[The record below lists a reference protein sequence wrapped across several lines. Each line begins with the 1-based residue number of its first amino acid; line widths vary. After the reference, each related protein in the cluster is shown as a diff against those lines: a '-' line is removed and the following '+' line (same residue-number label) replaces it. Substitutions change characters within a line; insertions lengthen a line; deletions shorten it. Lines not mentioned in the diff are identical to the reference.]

1 VVNRILIGLGVAAV
15 LGLMVAGVAYAVV
28 GTNSDERTGPGS
40 GGRWQSV
47 SAEGAGGRWSDDG
60 SRANEPQAQAEEWF
74 TVSGV
79 VQSLDGTVLILEA
92 GAGELIEVTLGQPG
106 YWEAQGVS
114 LAPGDVVVVEGF
126 YEDEA
131 SLEARS
137 LTLTATGQTVVL
149 RNESGRPMWAG
160 SRRGGGAG
168 PAPELQG

>member
-1 VVNRILIGLGVAAV
+1 VLNKILIGLGMVAV

-28 GTNSDERTGPGS
+28 GTSSDERTGDGS
-40 GGRWQSV
+40 GGRWQNA
-47 SAEGAGGRWSDDG
+47 SAESASGRWSRDG
-60 SRANEPQAQAEEWF
+60 YGVRDPQALTEEWI

-79 VQSLDGTVLILEA
+79 VQSLDGTVLTLET

-114 LAPGDVVVVEGF
+114 LAPGDAVVVEGF

-137 LTLTATGQTVVL
+137 LTLAATGQTLVL
-149 RNESGRPMWAG
+149 RDESGRPMWAG
-160 SRRGGGAG
+160 GRRGVGAG
-168 PAPELQG
+168 LAPELQG